1 MKIDEHDLVS
11 GYDRQAEAARIRA
24 AQAEVAST
32 RFSTEKICLVLLT
45 AIAVVATL
53 YFAAAIVLPFLVAI
67 VFNLLLAPLKRFLTE
82 RLRLPAVLASLLL
95 VIVLFS
101 ILVGVGTAI
110 YLPASSWIAK
120 VPQSLPT
127 LEERLGFLREPLR
140 LLQHGVAQ
148 MESAMHT
155 GGASEAPQMQVTQA
169 TNTAGVGIAI
179 LSGTKDAL
187 NEIVV
192 VVVTLFFLL
201 TAGDGLLRNLV
212 EILPTFRD
220 KRRAVEINREIQSNI
235 SAYLTT
241 ITLMNLLVGIAATV
255 GMWLMG
261 MPNPLLW
268 GALAFM
274 LNYIPILGPITG
286 VVIFFFV
293 GLFSSDAIIWA
304 IAPAAM
310 YLVIHMIEGESV
322 TPMLLARRF
331 TLNPVLVIMSLFFWD
346 WLWGVPGAVLAM
358 PLMATTKIICDRIP
372 GLMPLGHLLGG
383 GEKQTQDG

>member
-32 RFSTEKICLVLLT
+32 RFSTEKTCLVLLT
-45 AIAVVATL
+45 VIAVVSTL

-67 VFNLLLAPLKRFLTE
+67 VLNLLLAPMKRFLTD
-82 RLRLPAVLASLLL
+82 RMGLPAVLASLLL

-110 YLPASSWIAK
+110 YLPASSWIAR

-127 LEERLGFLREPLR
+127 LEERLSFLHKPLDLMQR
-140 LLQHGVAQ
+140 GLAQ
-148 MESAMHT
+148 METAMHQT
-155 GGASEAPQMQVTQA
+155 GPDGATTMQVTQA
-169 TNTAGVGIAI
+169 TNTAGVGFAI

-241 ITLMNLLVGIAATV
+241 ITLMNLLVGLAATI
-255 GMWLMG
+255 GMWAMG

-310 YLVIHMIEGESV
+310 YLVIHVIEGESV

-383 GEKQTQDG
+383 GEKQS

>member
-32 RFSTEKICLVLLT
+32 RFNTEKICLVLLT
-45 AIAVVATL
+45 VIAVVATL

-67 VFNLLLAPLKRFLTE
+67 VLNLLLAPLKRFLTD
-82 RLRLPAVLASLLL
+82 RLSLPAVLASLLL

-101 ILVGVGTAI
+101 ILAGVGTAI

-148 MESAMHT
+148 MESAMHQ
-155 GGASEAPQMQVTQA
+155 GGASDAAPMQVTQA
-169 TNTAGVGIAI
+169 TNTAGVGFAI

-241 ITLMNLLVGIAATV
+241 ITLMNLLVGLAATA
-255 GMWLMG
+255 GMWAMG

-383 GEKQTQDG
+383 GEKQSP

>member
-1 MKIDEHDLVS
+1 
-11 GYDRQAEAARIRA
+11 
-24 AQAEVAST
+24 
-32 RFSTEKICLVLLT
+32 
-45 AIAVVATL
+45 
-53 YFAAAIVLPFLVAI
+53 
-67 VFNLLLAPLKRFLTE
+67 
-82 RLRLPAVLASLLL
+82 
-95 VIVLFS
+95 
-101 ILVGVGTAI
+101 
-110 YLPASSWIAK
+110 

-148 MESAMHT
+148 MESAMHQ
-155 GGASEAPQMQVTQA
+155 GGASDAAPMQVTQA
-169 TNTAGVGIAI
+169 TNTAGVGFAI

-241 ITLMNLLVGIAATV
+241 ITLMNLLVGLAATA
-255 GMWLMG
+255 GMWAMG

-383 GEKQTQDG
+383 GEKQSP